1 MTDPKHHPAFEFIRR
16 QPIDA
21 IQVTVEEY
29 RHRKTGARH
38 YHIASDQKNNVF
50 LVGLRTVP
58 MDSTGVAHILE
69 HTVLCGSERY
79 PVRDP
84 FFMMIRRSLNT
95 FMNAFTSSDWTAYPF
110 ASQNRKDF
118 FNLLDVYLDAVFFSR
133 LDELDFCQ
141 EGHRVEFEK
150 IDDPESPLVFKG
162 VVFNEMKGAMSSPVS
177 VLWQALSEHLFPT
190 TTYHYN
196 SGGDPEAIPDLTHEQ
211 LVGFYKRFY
220 HPSNA
225 VFMTFGDIPAET
237 LQAQFEEKAL
247 ARFER
252 IDPDSAVPD
261 ERRYDAPVVVE
272 EAYALDEEDTT
283 AKTHVVLGWLLG
295 RSNDL
300 DEALAAQLLTG
311 VLLENSSSPL
321 LHALETTDLGSAPS
335 PMCGLEDDQHELLF
349 AAGVEGSEPEHA
361 EAVEKL
367 VLEVIGKVAEEGVAP
382 EVVET
387 VLHQIE
393 LSQREITGDR
403 FPYGLQLIMQALPA
417 AIHDGDPIA
426 LLDLEPALARLR
438 ERAADPDFIKGLA
451 RSLLLDNP
459 HRVRLT
465 LKPDTELSA
474 RKLEREQER
483 LARMKAGLD
492 DEQKRQIIER
502 AHKLLERQ
510 AEMGDVEILPTV
522 TRADIPDTL
531 SVPEP
536 VRQDAAPVP
545 VTWFDGSTNGL
556 VYEQLALDLPDLSEQ
571 ELDLLP
577 LYSGLLTEVGCGG
590 RDYIET
596 AEVVAARTGGFSA
609 YRSIRPSLEDE
620 QTLRAFFMVS
630 GKALVRNQDALA
642 TLLHETLETARFDET
657 DRIADLVA
665 QMRFRSEQGVAH
677 AGHQLAMSLAASRL
691 SPRAALSHR
700 FGGVLGVRAIKQL
713 DEAIR
718 APDTL
723 DKLSA
728 DLSALHERIVSAA
741 RRYNIVA
748 EGRHFDPI
756 RDGLEEHLKAGAPVA
771 PLSRP
776 KTRET
781 TREAWIGNL
790 AVHYCAKAFPAVP
803 PAHEDAA
810 ALSVLG
816 GFLRNGFLHRAIREQ
831 GGAYGGG
838 ASYDGE
844 SASFRF
850 FSYRDPRMTE
860 TLADFDRAVDWMLSE
875 AHEQRS
881 VDEAIFGVVSAI
893 DRPGSPAGEAK
904 KAFVDG
910 LHGRTPGRLRALRS
924 AVLEVT
930 LDDLRRV
937 TESYLVPERAS
948 IGVLTGQTGQEE
960 AESLG
965 LKIERI

>member
-38 YHIASDQKNNVF
+38 YHMASDQKNNVF

-69 HTVLCGSERY
+69 HTVLCGSERF

-141 EGHRVEFEK
+141 EGHRVEFEQ

-196 SGGDPEAIPDLTHEQ
+196 SGGDPEAIPDLTYEQ
-211 LVGFYKRFY
+211 LVAFYKRFY

-225 VFMTFGDIPAET
+225 VFMTFGDIPAHE
-237 LQAQFEEKAL
+237 LQAQFEDKAL
-247 ARFER
+247 ARFDR

-272 EAYALDEEDTT
+272 ETYALDEDETA

-295 RSNDL
+295 RSTDL

-361 EAVEKL
+361 ESVEQL

-382 EVVET
+382 EVVDS

-403 FPYGLQLIMQALPA
+403 YPYGLQLIIQALPA

-438 ERAADPDFIKGLA
+438 EQAADPGFIKRLA
-451 RSLLLDNP
+451 REMLLDNP

-465 LKPDTELSA
+465 LKPDRALSGRKAA
-474 RKLEREQER
+474 REKER
-483 LARMKAGLD
+483 LERMKAGLD
-492 DEQKRQIIER
+492 DEQKQRIVER
-502 AHKLLERQ
+502 ARKLLARQ
-510 AEMGDVEILPTV
+510 AELGDIEILPTV
-522 TRADIPDTL
+522 TREDIPDT
-531 SVPEP
+531 VEIPEP
-536 VRQDAAPVP
+536 ACQDQAPAP
-545 VTWFDGSTNGL
+545 TTWFDGSTNGL
-556 VYEQLALDLPDLSEQ
+556 VYEQLALDLPDLSEE
-571 ELDLLP
+571 ELDLL
-577 LYSGLLTEVGCGG
+577 
-590 RDYIET
+590 
-596 AEVVAARTGGFSA
+596 
-609 YRSIRPSLEDE
+609 
-620 QTLRAFFMVS
+620 
-630 GKALVRNQDALA
+630 
-642 TLLHETLETARFDET
+642 
-657 DRIADLVA
+657 
-665 QMRFRSEQGVAH
+665 
-677 AGHQLAMSLAASRL
+677 
-691 SPRAALSHR
+691 
-700 FGGVLGVRAIKQL
+700 
-713 DEAIR
+713 
-718 APDTL
+718 
-723 DKLSA
+723 
-728 DLSALHERIVSAA
+728 
-741 RRYNIVA
+741 
-748 EGRHFDPI
+748 
-756 RDGLEEHLKAGAPVA
+756 
-771 PLSRP
+771 
-776 KTRET
+776 
-781 TREAWIGNL
+781 
-790 AVHYCAKAFPAVP
+790 
-803 PAHEDAA
+803 
-810 ALSVLG
+810 
-816 GFLRNGFLHRAIREQ
+816 
-831 GGAYGGG
+831 
-838 ASYDGE
+838 
-844 SASFRF
+844 
-850 FSYRDPRMTE
+850 
-860 TLADFDRAVDWMLSE
+860 
-875 AHEQRS
+875 
-881 VDEAIFGVVSAI
+881 
-893 DRPGSPAGEAK
+893 
-904 KAFVDG
+904 
-910 LHGRTPGRLRALRS
+910 
-924 AVLEVT
+924 
-930 LDDLRRV
+930 
-937 TESYLVPERAS
+937 
-948 IGVLTGQTGQEE
+948 
-960 AESLG
+960 
-965 LKIERI
+965 